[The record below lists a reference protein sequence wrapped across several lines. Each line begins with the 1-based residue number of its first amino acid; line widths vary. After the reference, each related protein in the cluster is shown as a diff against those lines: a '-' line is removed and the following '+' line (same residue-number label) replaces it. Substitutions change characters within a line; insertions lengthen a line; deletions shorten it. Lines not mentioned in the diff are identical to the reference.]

1 MIKKMIGLALI
12 ISNLS
17 HAGIIPVDSFDQ
29 SKLESLLRKIPTSLV
44 KEEQHTNFKR
54 KIHEF
59 PVTGNSDFKIKC
71 HGDYYLNSIIPS
83 DKKCQVEVSNLNS
96 GTDEVLI
103 AVSDVSNVNELR
115 SALSYGK
122 ETKSFYSTE
131 RVHGLSLQKKY
142 RELFRYSIVCD
153 VKKCH
158 LTFAKIPS
166 KE

>member
-1 MIKKMIGLALI
+1 MIKIILALALI
-12 ISNLS
+12 VSSLS

-29 SKLESLLRKIPTSLV
+29 SKLESLLRKIPSSLV
-44 KEEQHTNFKR
+44 NEELHTNFKR

-59 PVTGNSDFKIKC
+59 PLTGNLGFKIKC
-71 HGDYYLNSIIPS
+71 HGDYFLNSIIPS
-83 DKKCQVEVSNLNS
+83 NKQCQVEVLNFNS
-96 GTDEVLI
+96 DTDEVLVGI
-103 AVSDVSNVNELR
+103 SDVSTVNELR

-131 RVHGLSLQKKY
+131 RVHGLSLEKKY
-142 RELFRYSIVCD
+142 RELFRYSFVCD
-153 VKKCH
+153 DKKCN